1 MALLEVSELIKDFGG
16 LRAVSNLSFQLK
28 RGEILGL
35 IGPNGAGKTT
45 VFNVITGFTAP
56 TAGQILLED
65 ESLVGLRPH
74 AVVRKG
80 IARTFQIVKPFRKLS
95 VLENVTFAAFL
106 HEPNRPKTEA
116 KAKVILDRVQLSGK
130 MNASAAD
137 LTLREQKLLEIARA
151 LATDPKILFLDEPMS
166 GLNPT
171 EMEASCELVR
181 RIRQEGITVILI
193 EHHMKAIMNISDR
206 VVVLHHGVK
215 IADGTPQEVVQNR
228 DVITAYLGVRAA

>member
-95 VLENVTFAAFL
+95 VLENVTLAAFL